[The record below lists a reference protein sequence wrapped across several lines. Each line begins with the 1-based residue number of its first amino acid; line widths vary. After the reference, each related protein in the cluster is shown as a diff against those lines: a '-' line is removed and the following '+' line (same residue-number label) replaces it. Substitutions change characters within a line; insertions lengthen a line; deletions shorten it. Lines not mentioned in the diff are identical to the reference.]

1 MAARRLIVHADD
13 FGLSERVNEGI
24 VEAHRDGILTSTSV
38 IASGAAFEH
47 AIALSRATP
56 TLDMGVHLTLVDE
69 EPVSAADAIPTLLDT
84 NGHFYRRTGTFMK
97 RYLFGTISLDEIG
110 RELDAQIG
118 KVIAHRVKVTH
129 LDGHQHLHMVAGIRR
144 VVGRLARKYA
154 IPSIRYPKEA
164 LQLYMLHERESLVR
178 VPQLLVLNTFCTFAR
193 TADAKRPDHFCGFFY
208 GGRLTKEN
216 LIRVLRHLPAT
227 GTSEL
232 MCHPGLSDPDS
243 RYAHWGYRWQDERD
257 ALIGQEIKDYLNSH
271 RIDLISYADLHAQ
284 ETGGYVSARHT

>member
-24 VEAHRDGILTSTSV
+24 VDVHRDGVLTSTSV
-38 IASGAAFEH
+38 IASGPAFEH

-56 TLDMGVHLTLVDE
+56 TLDIGVHLTLVEE
-69 EPVSAADAIPTLLDT
+69 EPVAAANVIPTLLDS
-84 NGHFYRRTGTFMK
+84 NGRFYCDAGTFMK
-97 RYLFGTISLDEIG
+97 RYLLGAISIDEIG

-118 KVIAHRVKVTH
+118 KVIAHGVKVTH
-129 LDGHQHLHMVAGIRR
+129 VDGHQHLHMVPGIRR
-144 VVGRLARKYA
+144 IVGGLARKYA
-154 IPSIRYPKEA
+154 IPSIRYPKET

-208 GGRLTKEN
+208 GGRLTKDN
-216 LIRVLRHLPAT
+216 LMRTLRHLPSS

-243 RYAHWGYRWQDERD
+243 RYAHWGYHWKDEHD
-257 ALIGQEIKDYLNSH
+257 ALIDPEVKDYLNGNGI
-271 RIDLISYADLHAQ
+271 RLISYADLYTQ
-284 ETGGYVSARHT
+284 EAAGYLSPRHT

>member
-24 VEAHRDGILTSTSV
+24 VEAHRDGVLTSTSV

-47 AIALSRATP
+47 AVALSRATP
-56 TLDMGVHLTLVDE
+56 TLDIGVHLTLVEE
-69 EPVSAADAIPTLLDT
+69 EPVAAADAIPTLLDS
-84 NGHFYRRTGTFMK
+84 NGRFYREAGTFMT
-97 RYLFGTISLDEIG
+97 RYLFGTISIDEIE

-118 KVIAHRVKVTH
+118 KVIAHGVKVTH
-129 LDGHQHLHMVAGIRR
+129 LDGHQHLHMVPGIRR
-144 VVGRLARKYA
+144 VVGGLARKYA
-154 IPSIRYPKEA
+154 IPSIRYPREA

-193 TADAKRPDHFCGFFY
+193 TADAKRCDHFYGFFY

-216 LIRVLRHLPAT
+216 LMMVLRHLPST

-243 RYAHWGYRWQDERD
+243 RYAHWGYRWKDERD
-257 ALIGQEIKDYLNSH
+257 ALIDPEIKDYLNSK
-271 RIDLISYADLHAQ
+271 RIELISYADLHTQ
-284 ETGGYVSARHT
+284 EAGGYLSPRHT